1 MNDNLADRVINQI
14 EKDKA
19 IDTLDK
25 YPDQWGIDDTG
36 FPWPN
41 PVNAQAVAVR
51 VFSKWGRVGGV
62 DNIFK
67 IEDEIFLGGKR
78 IPQNRAT
85 LLSLYSK
92 PKIVAWAN
100 QSPEKHSE
108 EELWAQIKRTISSE
122 WPVVWTIIRE
132 LAPEYTRDYIR
143 VTDGLV
149 WGKNESDLII
159 M

>member
-14 EKDKA
+14 ERDKA
-19 IDTLDK
+19 IDALDK

-51 VFSKWGRVGGV
+51 VFSKWGRVDGV

-78 IPQNRAT
+78 ISQNRAT
-85 LLSLYSK
+85 LLSLYNK

-108 EELWAQIKRTISSE
+108 EELWEQIKKTISSE
-122 WPVVWTIIRE
+122 WPVVWTVIRE